1 MGAGYIGWAA
11 RGGVSS
17 VDPCAREKPT
27 SPTLNLHTEM
37 TQFSRIWLSPSRE
50 KGGVTAKNLYGCGG
64 RCYEKGAKGMR
75 DGMKFL
81 TKGSARRLLP

>member
-11 RGGVSS
+11 RGGS
-17 VDPCAREKPT
+17 AQL
-27 SPTLNLHTEM
+27 TLVRGKNPPLPPLFLHTWI
-37 TQFSRIWLSPSRE
+37 TQYSRIWLSPPRE

-81 TKGSARRLLP
+81 REGEYVS